1 MGRVLDEWSEPVI
14 DGLIDLV
21 RALLHP
27 ETLIQQVGYVGLFL
41 IVFAETALFIGFF
54 LPGDSLLLAAGLL
67 ASRRYM
73 ELGILLPLLIVAAV
87 VGDATGYWIGR
98 RAGPRL
104 FAREDSRFFRQRHL
118 LRAKEFYDRHGGKTI
133 LLARWLAFVRAFAP
147 TIAGAVGM
155 SWGRF
160 SFYNIFGGVSW
171 VMSMVLL
178 GYFVGSAVPNLDAVF
193 LGITGAIVVISIAP
207 AAIHLWRER
216 RARD

>member
-1 MGRVLDEWSEPVI
+1 MVETV
-14 DGLIDLV
+14 IDLV

-27 ETLIQQVGYVGLFL
+27 ETLIQQVGYVGLFA

-67 ASRRYM
+67 ASKRYM
-73 ELGILLPLLIVAAV
+73 DLGVLLPLLIVAAV

-98 RAGPRL
+98 RAGARL
-104 FAREDSRFFRQRHL
+104 FAREDSRFFRRRHL
-118 LRAKEFYDRHGGKTI
+118 MRAKDFYDRHGGKTI

-147 TIAGAVGM
+147 TIAGAVDM
-155 SWGRF
+155 PWGRF
-160 SFYNIFGGVSW
+160 SLFNVVGGVSW
-171 VMSMVLL
+171 VLSMVLL

-193 LGITGAIVVISIAP
+193 LGITGLIVAISIAP